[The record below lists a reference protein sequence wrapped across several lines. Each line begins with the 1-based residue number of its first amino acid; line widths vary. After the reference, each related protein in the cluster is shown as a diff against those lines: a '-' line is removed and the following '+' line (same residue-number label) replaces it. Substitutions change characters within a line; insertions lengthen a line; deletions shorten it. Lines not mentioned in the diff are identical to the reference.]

1 VALAE
6 AMGEPSD
13 DIGDLGF
20 DQAQFESLET
30 EFETLLTELGQQPV
44 LERFRLEYETLYRAL
59 KKSHE
64 SEKRLVKK
72 CRELAQEIS
81 NTQQKTASAVKLS
94 QNDQN
99 DIASL
104 KNDILRISTS
114 VESSLIKEKETREE
128 LSGLKDEIE
137 GLRVEVKQGASGS
150 VQQETRLRDLT
161 AQRDDTIRER
171 DATAHQLMQVRNDI
185 TELGERLKAVEAE
198 KVALDLGVAE
208 LKKEIDGRRNETE
221 KERRRKERE
230 EVRLKELKVILDKR
244 QADVK
249 QKQSQVARGAEHAS
263 RLEIELREQK
273 QTTDRALKEVD
284 LFTGRVSK
292 LGDDL
297 KEMVTR
303 NGSVATENATRASE
317 LAAKLS
323 DISSIRTEAAR
334 MAELRDKLAKR
345 IADHE
350 ATKHKVDGER
360 DALKV
365 QVGEREGDIAQQ
377 RRLSENERK
386 MIDDLVRE
394 RDILNKNLVKA
405 QNATATQVDLTKINE
420 NTARNLKMEIEGF
433 RTSAAEQARSIKK
446 LTSEKER
453 YAAEASEAADRY
465 AQALDAV
472 KEREISVLQLQKKI
486 AEGEA
491 RLKQQ
496 QNLYEA
502 VRSDRNL
509 YAKNLIE
516 SQDEIAEMKRK
527 FKVMTRQIEQLK
539 EEIQSKDTS
548 LVREHFEHMK
558 VAQEKEQLK
567 EALAA
572 IVKKEEDMAAE
583 EGAFKAEVGKLNQ
596 IISEAEAER
605 LKQQKEFEIVVSERD
620 ILGTQLIRRNDELAR
635 LYEKIKL
642 QQCTLSQGER
652 AYAERLADFHALQ
665 KDMTLLRSELFALK
679 SAITNL
685 DALKNETFALQRDLL
700 HERTKVR
707 ALSEELDNRMNV
719 HRWRKLEGSDPNTY
733 SMIQRAHAL
742 QKTLIRKTEEV
753 AAKDALIQQ
762 KEKLYVELRA
772 ILARQ
777 PGPEVAEQLNLYQAN
792 LAEKTKQLKA
802 MNAELNLHR
811 QQVSDL
817 KLDQENLISKL
828 AASKKRYFASKMRQR
843 TSASADGPYDEMGG
857 APTLPAGYEG
867 AGSYDL
873 SDFTAAPGTADFGDF
888 GGPPP
893 DGDDDDGAADGGAEP
908 PTE

>member
-1 VALAE
+1 
-6 AMGEPSD
+6 
-13 DIGDLGF
+13 
-20 DQAQFESLET
+20 
-30 EFETLLTELGQQPV
+30 
-44 LERFRLEYETLYRAL
+44 
-59 KKSHE
+59 
-64 SEKRLVKK
+64 
-72 CRELAQEIS
+72 
-81 NTQQKTASAVKLS
+81 
-94 QNDQN
+94 
-99 DIASL
+99 
-104 KNDILRISTS
+104 
-114 VESSLIKEKETREE
+114 
-128 LSGLKDEIE
+128 
-137 GLRVEVKQGASGS
+137 
-150 VQQETRLRDLT
+150 
-161 AQRDDTIRER
+161 
-171 DATAHQLMQVRNDI
+171 
-185 TELGERLKAVEAE
+185 
-198 KVALDLGVAE
+198 
-208 LKKEIDGRRNETE
+208 
-221 KERRRKERE
+221 
-230 EVRLKELKVILDKR
+230 
-244 QADVK
+244 
-249 QKQSQVARGAEHAS
+249 
-263 RLEIELREQK
+263 
-273 QTTDRALKEVD
+273 
-284 LFTGRVSK
+284 
-292 LGDDL
+292 
-297 KEMVTR
+297 
-303 NGSVATENATRASE
+303 
-317 LAAKLS
+317 
-323 DISSIRTEAAR
+323 
-334 MAELRDKLAKR
+334 
-345 IADHE
+345 
-350 ATKHKVDGER
+350 
-360 DALKV
+360 
-365 QVGEREGDIAQQ
+365 
-377 RRLSENERK
+377 
-386 MIDDLVRE
+386 VRE

-405 QNATATQVDLTKINE
+405 QNATALQIDLTKINE
-420 NTARNLKMEIEGF
+420 NTSRNLKMEIEGF
-433 RTSAAEQARSIKK
+433 RTSAADQARSIKK
-446 LTSEKER
+446 LTQEKER

-539 EEIQSKDTS
+539 EEIQSKDTA

-572 IVKKEEDMAAE
+572 IIKKEEDMAAE
-583 EGAFKAEVGKLNQ
+583 EGQFKAEVAKLNQ

-620 ILGTQLIRRNDELAR
+620 ILGTQLIRRNDELSR
-635 LYEKIKL
+635 LYEQIKL

-652 AYAERLADFHALQ
+652 AYSERLADFNALQ
-665 KDMTLLRSELFALK
+665 KDMQLLRSELFALK

-707 ALSEELDNRMNV
+707 ALSEELENRMNV

-792 LAEKTKQLKA
+792 LAEKTKQLKS
-802 MNAELNLHR
+802 MNAELTLHR

-817 KLDQENLISKL
+817 KLDQESLIGKL
-828 AASKKRYFASKMRQR
+828 AAAKKRYFGLKMRQR
-843 TSASADGPYDEMGG
+843 TQAAGG
-857 APTLPAGYEG
+857 AAFDMGDGMGVPEVPAGYEG

-888 GGPPP
+888 GGGPPEDGDGP
-893 DGDDDDGAADGGAEP
+893 DGPADP
-908 PTE
+908 